1 VAAKKPRR
9 NGHAGPLADVLWVGT
24 TAAGIN
30 GIPGDVVIN
39 GGGVEDSGERIADSA
54 IITINDGS
62 FKLQIR

>member
-1 VAAKKPRR
+1 
-9 NGHAGPLADVLWVGT
+9 VLWVGT